1 MFFVYLQPNPIAT
14 NVPSPMKEDHNQYV
28 TALKE
33 GSREAFTMLY
43 NLYADRLYS
52 FALVQ
57 TKNKQMAEDVVQD
70 TFLKLWN
77 NRSNLN
83 CYGNVQA
90 LVFTMA
96 RNLIIDAF
104 RRQTANVDIESYL
117 QQHEAISNATSPEDS
132 LYFNETKVHIQQAKA
147 LLSSKECKIYE
158 MSREQNMPIKEIAE
172 TLNLSPQTV
181 KNYLTSTLK
190 MFRSQL
196 RRKQLLWLLSL
207 FPIF

>member
-1 MFFVYLQPNPIAT
+1 
-14 NVPSPMKEDHNQYV
+14 MKEDHNQYV

-104 RRQTANVDIESYL
+104 RRKTANVDIESYL

-190 MFRSQL
+190 VFRSQL
-196 RRKQLLWLLSL
+196 RREQLLWLLSL

>member
-1 MFFVYLQPNPIAT
+1 MREN
-14 NVPSPMKEDHNQYV
+14 EERYV
-28 TALKE
+28 AALKE

-57 TKNKQMAEDVVQD
+57 TKSKQMAEDVVQD

-77 NRSNLN
+77 NRTNLN

-104 RRQTANVDIESYL
+104 RRQVANIDIDAYFKL
-117 QQHEAISNATSPEDS
+117 HEALPSTASPEES
-132 LYFNETKVHIQQAKA
+132 LYFNETKEHLEQAKA
-147 LLSSKECKIYE
+147 KLSNKECKIYE
-158 MSREQNMPIKEIAE
+158 MSREQDMPIKKIAQ

-190 MFRSQL
+190 VFRSQL
-196 RRKQLLWLLSL
+196 RREKLLWLLSL
-207 FPIF
+207 LPMV

>member
-1 MFFVYLQPNPIAT
+1 MREN
-14 NVPSPMKEDHNQYV
+14 EERYV
-28 TALKE
+28 AALKE

-57 TKNKQMAEDVVQD
+57 TKSKQMAEDVVQD

-77 NRSNLN
+77 NRTNLN

-90 LVFTMA
+90 LIFTMA

-104 RRQTANVDIESYL
+104 RRQVANIDIEAYFKL
-117 QQHEAISNATSPEDS
+117 HEALPSTASPEES
-132 LYFNETKVHIQQAKA
+132 LYFNETKEHLEQAKA
-147 LLSSKECKIYE
+147 KLSNKECKIYE
-158 MSREQNMPIKEIAE
+158 MSREQDMPIKKIAQ

-190 MFRSQL
+190 VFRSQL
-196 RRKQLLWLLSL
+196 RREQLLWLLSL
-207 FPIF
+207 LPMV

>member
-1 MFFVYLQPNPIAT
+1 MREN
-14 NVPSPMKEDHNQYV
+14 EERYV
-28 TALKE
+28 AALKE

-57 TKNKQMAEDVVQD
+57 TKSKQMAEDVVQD

-77 NRSNLN
+77 NRTNLN

-104 RRQTANVDIESYL
+104 RRQVANIDIDAYFNL
-117 QQHEAISNATSPEDS
+117 HEALPSTASPEES
-132 LYFNETKVHIQQAKA
+132 LYFNETKEHLEQVKAK
-147 LLSSKECKIYE
+147 LSNKECKIYE
-158 MSREQNMPIKEIAE
+158 MSREQDMPIKKIAQ

-190 MFRSQL
+190 VFRSQL
-196 RRKQLLWLLSL
+196 RREQLLWLLSL
-207 FPIF
+207 LPMV

>member
-1 MFFVYLQPNPIAT
+1 MREN
-14 NVPSPMKEDHNQYV
+14 EERYV
-28 TALKE
+28 AALKE

-52 FALVQ
+52 FALGQ
-57 TKNKQMAEDVVQD
+57 TKSTQMAEDVVQD

-77 NRSNLN
+77 NRTNLN

-104 RRQTANVDIESYL
+104 RRQVANIDIEAYFNL
-117 QQHEAISNATSPEDS
+117 HEALPSTASPEES
-132 LYFNETKVHIQQAKA
+132 LYFNETKEHLEQAKA
-147 LLSSKECKIYE
+147 KLSNKECKIYE
-158 MSREQNMPIKEIAE
+158 MSREQDMPIKKIAQ

-190 MFRSQL
+190 VFRSQL
-196 RRKQLLWLLSL
+196 RREQLLWLLSL
-207 FPIF
+207 LPMV

>member
-1 MFFVYLQPNPIAT
+1 MREN
-14 NVPSPMKEDHNQYV
+14 EERYV
-28 TALKE
+28 AALKE

-57 TKNKQMAEDVVQD
+57 TKSKQMAEDVVQD

-77 NRSNLN
+77 NRTNLN

-104 RRQTANVDIESYL
+104 RRQVANIDIEAYL
-117 QQHEAISNATSPEDS
+117 KLHEALPSTASPEES
-132 LYFNETKVHIQQAKA
+132 LYFNETKEYLEQAKA
-147 LLSSKECKIYE
+147 KLSNKECKIYE
-158 MSREQNMPIKEIAE
+158 MSREQDMPIKKIAQ

-190 MFRSQL
+190 VFRSQL
-196 RRKQLLWLLSL
+196 RREQLLWLLSL
-207 FPIF
+207 LPMV

>member
-1 MFFVYLQPNPIAT
+1 MREN
-14 NVPSPMKEDHNQYV
+14 EERYV
-28 TALKE
+28 AALKE

-57 TKNKQMAEDVVQD
+57 TKSKQMAEDVVQD
-70 TFLKLWN
+70 TFLKLWS
-77 NRSNLN
+77 NRTNLN

-104 RRQTANVDIESYL
+104 RRQVANIDIDAYFKL
-117 QQHEAISNATSPEDS
+117 HEALPSTASPEES
-132 LYFNETKVHIQQAKA
+132 LYFNETKEHLEQAKA
-147 LLSSKECKIYE
+147 KLSNKECKIYE
-158 MSREQNMPIKEIAE
+158 MSREQDMPIKKIAQ

-190 MFRSQL
+190 VFRSQL
-196 RRKQLLWLLSL
+196 RREQLLWLLSL
-207 FPIF
+207 LPMV

>member
-1 MFFVYLQPNPIAT
+1 MREN
-14 NVPSPMKEDHNQYV
+14 EERYV
-28 TALKE
+28 AALKE

-57 TKNKQMAEDVVQD
+57 TKSKQMAEDVVQD

-77 NRSNLN
+77 NRTNLN

-104 RRQTANVDIESYL
+104 RRQVANIDIDAYFKL
-117 QQHEAISNATSPEDS
+117 HEALPSTASPEES
-132 LYFNETKVHIQQAKA
+132 LYFNETKEHLEQAKA
-147 LLSSKECKIYE
+147 KLSNKECKIYE
-158 MSREQNMPIKEIAE
+158 MSREQDMPIKKIAQ
-172 TLNLSPQTV
+172 TLNLSPQIV

-190 MFRSQL
+190 VFRSQL
-196 RRKQLLWLLSL
+196 RREQLLWLLSL
-207 FPIF
+207 LPMV

>member
-1 MFFVYLQPNPIAT
+1 MREN
-14 NVPSPMKEDHNQYV
+14 EERYV
-28 TALKE
+28 AALKE
-33 GSREAFTMLY
+33 GSREAFTILY

-57 TKNKQMAEDVVQD
+57 TKSKQMAEDVVQD

-77 NRSNLN
+77 NRTNLN

-104 RRQTANVDIESYL
+104 RRQVANIDIDAYFNL
-117 QQHEAISNATSPEDS
+117 HEALPSTASPEES
-132 LYFNETKVHIQQAKA
+132 LYFNETKEHLEQAKA
-147 LLSSKECKIYE
+147 KLSNKECKIYE
-158 MSREQNMPIKEIAE
+158 MSREQDMPIKKIAQ

-190 MFRSQL
+190 VFRSQL
-196 RRKQLLWLLSL
+196 RREQLLWLLSL
-207 FPIF
+207 LPMV

>member
-1 MFFVYLQPNPIAT
+1 MREN
-14 NVPSPMKEDHNQYV
+14 EERYV
-28 TALKE
+28 AALKE

-57 TKNKQMAEDVVQD
+57 TKSKQMAEDVVQD

-77 NRSNLN
+77 NRTNLN

-104 RRQTANVDIESYL
+104 RRQVANIDIEAYFKL
-117 QQHEAISNATSPEDS
+117 HEALPSTASPEES
-132 LYFNETKVHIQQAKA
+132 LYFNETK
-147 LLSSKECKIYE
+147 
-158 MSREQNMPIKEIAE
+158 EQDMPIKKIAQ

-190 MFRSQL
+190 VFRSQL
-196 RRKQLLWLLSL
+196 RREQLLWLLSL
-207 FPIF
+207 LPMV

>member
-1 MFFVYLQPNPIAT
+1 MREN
-14 NVPSPMKEDHNQYV
+14 EERYV
-28 TALKE
+28 AALKE

-57 TKNKQMAEDVVQD
+57 TKSKQMAEDVVQD

-77 NRSNLN
+77 NRTNLN

-96 RNLIIDAF
+96 RNLIIEAF
-104 RRQTANVDIESYL
+104 RRQVANIDIEAYFKL
-117 QQHEAISNATSPEDS
+117 HEALPSTASPEES
-132 LYFNETKVHIQQAKA
+132 LYFNETKEHLEQAKA
-147 LLSSKECKIYE
+147 KLSNKECKIYE
-158 MSREQNMPIKEIAE
+158 MSREQDMPIKKIAQ

-190 MFRSQL
+190 VFRSQL
-196 RRKQLLWLLSL
+196 RREQLLWLLSL
-207 FPIF
+207 LPMV

>member
-1 MFFVYLQPNPIAT
+1 MREN
-14 NVPSPMKEDHNQYV
+14 EERYV
-28 TALKE
+28 AALKE

-57 TKNKQMAEDVVQD
+57 TKSKQMAEDVVQD

-77 NRSNLN
+77 NRTNLN

-104 RRQTANVDIESYL
+104 RRQVANIDIEAYFNL
-117 QQHEAISNATSPEDS
+117 HEALPSTASPEES
-132 LYFNETKVHIQQAKA
+132 LYFNETKENLEQAKA
-147 LLSSKECKIYE
+147 KLSNKECKIYE
-158 MSREQNMPIKEIAE
+158 MSREQDMPIKKIAQ

-190 MFRSQL
+190 VFRSQL
-196 RRKQLLWLLSL
+196 RREQLLWLLSL
-207 FPIF
+207 LPMV

>member
-1 MFFVYLQPNPIAT
+1 MREN
-14 NVPSPMKEDHNQYV
+14 EERYV
-28 TALKE
+28 AALKE

-57 TKNKQMAEDVVQD
+57 TKSKQMAEDVVQD

-77 NRSNLN
+77 NRTNLN

-104 RRQTANVDIESYL
+104 RRQVANIDIEAYFKL
-117 QQHEAISNATSPEDS
+117 HEALPSTASPEES
-132 LYFNETKVHIQQAKA
+132 LYFNETKEHLKQAKA
-147 LLSSKECKIYE
+147 KLSNKECKIYE
-158 MSREQNMPIKEIAE
+158 MSREQDMPIKKIAQ

-190 MFRSQL
+190 VFRSQL
-196 RRKQLLWLLSL
+196 RREQLLWLLSL
-207 FPIF
+207 LPMV

>member
-1 MFFVYLQPNPIAT
+1 MREN
-14 NVPSPMKEDHNQYV
+14 EERYV
-28 TALKE
+28 AALKE

-57 TKNKQMAEDVVQD
+57 TKSKQMAEDVVQD

-77 NRSNLN
+77 NRTNLN

-104 RRQTANVDIESYL
+104 RRQVANIDIEAYFNL
-117 QQHEAISNATSPEDS
+117 HEALPSTAPPEES
-132 LYFNETKVHIQQAKA
+132 LYFNETKEHLEQAKA
-147 LLSSKECKIYE
+147 KLSNKECKIYE
-158 MSREQNMPIKEIAE
+158 MSREQDMPIKKIAQ

-190 MFRSQL
+190 VFRSQL
-196 RRKQLLWLLSL
+196 RREQLLWLLSL
-207 FPIF
+207 LPMV

>member
-1 MFFVYLQPNPIAT
+1 MREN
-14 NVPSPMKEDHNQYV
+14 EERYV
-28 TALKE
+28 AALKE

-57 TKNKQMAEDVVQD
+57 TKSKQMAEDVVQD

-77 NRSNLN
+77 NRTNLN

-104 RRQTANVDIESYL
+104 RRQVANIDIEAYL
-117 QQHEAISNATSPEDS
+117 KLHEALPSTASPEES
-132 LYFNETKVHIQQAKA
+132 LYFNETKEHLKQAKA
-147 LLSSKECKIYE
+147 KLSNKECKIYE
-158 MSREQNMPIKEIAE
+158 MSREQDMPIKKIAQ

-190 MFRSQL
+190 VFRSQL
-196 RRKQLLWLLSL
+196 RREQLLWLLSL
-207 FPIF
+207 LPMV

>member
-1 MFFVYLQPNPIAT
+1 MREN
-14 NVPSPMKEDHNQYV
+14 EERYV
-28 TALKE
+28 AALKE

-57 TKNKQMAEDVVQD
+57 IKSKQMAEDVVQD

-77 NRSNLN
+77 NRTNLN

-104 RRQTANVDIESYL
+104 RRQVANIDIEAYFKL
-117 QQHEAISNATSPEDS
+117 HEALPSTASPEES
-132 LYFNETKVHIQQAKA
+132 LYFNETKEHLEQAKA
-147 LLSSKECKIYE
+147 KLSNKECKIYE
-158 MSREQNMPIKEIAE
+158 MSREQDMPIKKIAQ

-190 MFRSQL
+190 VFRSQL
-196 RRKQLLWLLSL
+196 RREQLLWLLSL
-207 FPIF
+207 LPMV

>member
-1 MFFVYLQPNPIAT
+1 MREN
-14 NVPSPMKEDHNQYV
+14 EERYV

-57 TKNKQMAEDVVQD
+57 TKSKQMAEDVVQD

-77 NRSNLN
+77 NRTNLN

-104 RRQTANVDIESYL
+104 RRQVANIDIEAYFKL
-117 QQHEAISNATSPEDS
+117 HEALPSTASPEES
-132 LYFNETKVHIQQAKA
+132 LYFNETKEHLKQAKA
-147 LLSSKECKIYE
+147 KLSNKECKIYE
-158 MSREQNMPIKEIAE
+158 MSREQDMPIKKIAQ

-190 MFRSQL
+190 VFRSQL
-196 RRKQLLWLLSL
+196 RREQLLWLLSL
-207 FPIF
+207 LPMV

>member
-1 MFFVYLQPNPIAT
+1 MREN
-14 NVPSPMKEDHNQYV
+14 EERYV
-28 TALKE
+28 AALKE

-57 TKNKQMAEDVVQD
+57 TKSKQMAEDVVQD

-77 NRSNLN
+77 NRTNLN

-104 RRQTANVDIESYL
+104 RRQVANIDIEAYFKL
-117 QQHEAISNATSPEDS
+117 HEALPSTASPEES
-132 LYFNETKVHIQQAKA
+132 LYFNETKEHLEQAKA
-147 LLSSKECKIYE
+147 KLSNKECKIYE
-158 MSREQNMPIKEIAE
+158 MSREQDMPIKKIAQ

-190 MFRSQL
+190 VFRSQL
-196 RRKQLLWLLSL
+196 RREQLLWLISL
-207 FPIF
+207 LPMMMERF

>member
-1 MFFVYLQPNPIAT
+1 MREN
-14 NVPSPMKEDHNQYV
+14 EERYV
-28 TALKE
+28 AALKE

-57 TKNKQMAEDVVQD
+57 TKSKQMAEDVVQD

-77 NRSNLN
+77 NRTNLN

-104 RRQTANVDIESYL
+104 RRQVANIDIEAYFNL
-117 QQHEAISNATSPEDS
+117 HEALPSTASPEES
-132 LYFNETKVHIQQAKA
+132 LYFNETKEHLEQAKTK
-147 LLSSKECKIYE
+147 LSYKEFKIYE
-158 MSREQNMPIKEIAE
+158 MSREQDMPIKKIAQ

-190 MFRSQL
+190 VFRSQL
-196 RRKQLLWLLSL
+196 RREQLLWLLSL
-207 FPIF
+207 LPMV

>member
-1 MFFVYLQPNPIAT
+1 MREN
-14 NVPSPMKEDHNQYV
+14 EERYV
-28 TALKE
+28 AALKE

-57 TKNKQMAEDVVQD
+57 TKSKQMAEDVVQD

-77 NRSNLN
+77 NRTNLN

-104 RRQTANVDIESYL
+104 RRQVANIDIDAYFKL
-117 QQHEAISNATSPEDS
+117 HEALPSTASPEES
-132 LYFNETKVHIQQAKA
+132 LYFNETKEHLEQAKA
-147 LLSSKECKIYE
+147 KLSNKECKIYE
-158 MSREQNMPIKEIAE
+158 MSREQDMPIKKIAQ

-181 KNYLTSTLK
+181 KHYLTSTLK
-190 MFRSQL
+190 VFRSQL
-196 RRKQLLWLLSL
+196 RREQLLWLLSL
-207 FPIF
+207 LPMV

>member
-1 MFFVYLQPNPIAT
+1 MREN
-14 NVPSPMKEDHNQYV
+14 EEGYV
-28 TALKE
+28 AALKE

-57 TKNKQMAEDVVQD
+57 TKSKQMAEDVVQD

-77 NRSNLN
+77 NRTNLN

-104 RRQTANVDIESYL
+104 RRQVANIDIEAYFKL
-117 QQHEAISNATSPEDS
+117 HEALPSTASPEES
-132 LYFNETKVHIQQAKA
+132 LYFNETKEHLEQAKA
-147 LLSSKECKIYE
+147 KLSNKECKIYE
-158 MSREQNMPIKEIAE
+158 MSREQDMPIKKIAQ

-190 MFRSQL
+190 VFRSQL
-196 RRKQLLWLLSL
+196 RREQLLWLISL
-207 FPIF
+207 LPMV

>member
-1 MFFVYLQPNPIAT
+1 
-14 NVPSPMKEDHNQYV
+14 
-28 TALKE
+28 
-33 GSREAFTMLY
+33 
-43 NLYADRLYS
+43 
-52 FALVQ
+52 
-57 TKNKQMAEDVVQD
+57 
-70 TFLKLWN
+70 
-77 NRSNLN
+77 
-83 CYGNVQA
+83 
-90 LVFTMA
+90 MA

-190 MFRSQL
+190 VFRSQL
-196 RRKQLLWLLSL
+196 RREQLLWLLSL

>member
-1 MFFVYLQPNPIAT
+1 MREN
-14 NVPSPMKEDHNQYV
+14 EERYV
-28 TALKE
+28 AALKE

-77 NRSNLN
+77 NRTNLN

-104 RRQTANVDIESYL
+104 RRQVANIDIDAYFNL
-117 QQHEAISNATSPEDS
+117 HEALPSTASPEES
-132 LYFNETKVHIQQAKA
+132 LYFNETKEHLEQAKA
-147 LLSSKECKIYE
+147 KLSNKECKIYE
-158 MSREQNMPIKEIAE
+158 MSREQDMPIKKIAQ

-190 MFRSQL
+190 VFRSQL
-196 RRKQLLWLLSL
+196 RREQLLWLLSL
-207 FPIF
+207 LPMV

>member
-1 MFFVYLQPNPIAT
+1 MREN
-14 NVPSPMKEDHNQYV
+14 EERYV
-28 TALKE
+28 AAFKE

-57 TKNKQMAEDVVQD
+57 TKSKQMAEDVVQD

-77 NRSNLN
+77 NRTNLN

-104 RRQTANVDIESYL
+104 RRQVANIDIEAYL
-117 QQHEAISNATSPEDS
+117 KLHEALPSTASPEES
-132 LYFNETKVHIQQAKA
+132 LYFNETKEHLKQAKA
-147 LLSSKECKIYE
+147 KLSNKECKIYE
-158 MSREQNMPIKEIAE
+158 MSREQDMPIKKIAQ

-190 MFRSQL
+190 VFRSQL
-196 RRKQLLWLLSL
+196 RREQLLWLLSL
-207 FPIF
+207 LPMV

>member
-1 MFFVYLQPNPIAT
+1 MREN
-14 NVPSPMKEDHNQYV
+14 EERYV
-28 TALKE
+28 AALKE

-57 TKNKQMAEDVVQD
+57 TKSKQMAEDVVQD

-77 NRSNLN
+77 NRTNLN

-104 RRQTANVDIESYL
+104 RRQVANIDIEAYFKL
-117 QQHEAISNATSPEDS
+117 HEALPSTASPEES
-132 LYFNETKVHIQQAKA
+132 LYFNETKKHLEQAKA
-147 LLSSKECKIYE
+147 KLSNKECKIYE
-158 MSREQNMPIKEIAE
+158 MSREQDMPIKKIAQ

-190 MFRSQL
+190 VFRSQL
-196 RRKQLLWLLSL
+196 RREQLLWLLSL
-207 FPIF
+207 LPMV

>member
-1 MFFVYLQPNPIAT
+1 MREN
-14 NVPSPMKEDHNQYV
+14 EERYV
-28 TALKE
+28 AALKE

-57 TKNKQMAEDVVQD
+57 TKSKQMAEDVVQD

-77 NRSNLN
+77 NRTNLN

-104 RRQTANVDIESYL
+104 RRQVANIDIEAYFKL
-117 QQHEAISNATSPEDS
+117 HEALPSTASPEES
-132 LYFNETKVHIQQAKA
+132 LYFNETKEHLEQAKA
-147 LLSSKECKIYE
+147 KLSNKECKIYE
-158 MSREQNMPIKEIAE
+158 MSREQDMPIKKIAQM
-172 TLNLSPQTV
+172 LNLSPQTV

-190 MFRSQL
+190 VFRSQL
-196 RRKQLLWLLSL
+196 RREQLLWLLSL
-207 FPIF
+207 LPMV

>member
-1 MFFVYLQPNPIAT
+1 MREN
-14 NVPSPMKEDHNQYV
+14 EERYV
-28 TALKE
+28 AALKE
-33 GSREAFTMLY
+33 GSRDAFTMLY

-57 TKNKQMAEDVVQD
+57 TKSKQMAEDVVQD

-77 NRSNLN
+77 NRTNLN

-104 RRQTANVDIESYL
+104 RRQVANIDIEAYFKL
-117 QQHEAISNATSPEDS
+117 HEALPSTASPEES
-132 LYFNETKVHIQQAKA
+132 LYFNETKEHLEQAKA
-147 LLSSKECKIYE
+147 KLSNKECKIYE
-158 MSREQNMPIKEIAE
+158 MSREQNIPIKKIAQ

-190 MFRSQL
+190 VFRSQL
-196 RRKQLLWLLSL
+196 RREQLLWLLSL
-207 FPIF
+207 LPMV

>member
-1 MFFVYLQPNPIAT
+1 MREN
-14 NVPSPMKEDHNQYV
+14 EERYV
-28 TALKE
+28 AALKE

-57 TKNKQMAEDVVQD
+57 TKSKQMAEDVVQD

-77 NRSNLN
+77 NRTNLN

-104 RRQTANVDIESYL
+104 RRQVANIDIDAYFNL
-117 QQHEAISNATSPEDS
+117 HEALPSTASPEES
-132 LYFNETKVHIQQAKA
+132 LYFNETKEHLEQAKA
-147 LLSSKECKIYE
+147 KLSNKECKIYE
-158 MSREQNMPIKEIAE
+158 MSREQDMPIKKIAQ

-190 MFRSQL
+190 VFRSQL
-196 RRKQLLWLLSL
+196 RREQLLWLLSL
-207 FPIF
+207 LPMV

>member
-1 MFFVYLQPNPIAT
+1 MREN
-14 NVPSPMKEDHNQYV
+14 EERYV
-28 TALKE
+28 AALKE

-57 TKNKQMAEDVVQD
+57 TKSKQMAEDVVQD

-77 NRSNLN
+77 NRTNLN

-104 RRQTANVDIESYL
+104 RRQVANIDIEAYFNL
-117 QQHEAISNATSPEDS
+117 HEALPSTASPEES
-132 LYFNETKVHIQQAKA
+132 LYFNETKEHLEQAKA
-147 LLSSKECKIYE
+147 KLSNKECKIYE
-158 MSREQNMPIKEIAE
+158 MSREQNMPIKKIAQ

-190 MFRSQL
+190 VFRSQL
-196 RRKQLLWLLSL
+196 RREQLLWLLSL
-207 FPIF
+207 LPMVWWRDFNGLTR

>member
-1 MFFVYLQPNPIAT
+1 MREN
-14 NVPSPMKEDHNQYV
+14 EERYV
-28 TALKE
+28 AALKE

-57 TKNKQMAEDVVQD
+57 TKSKQMAEDVVQD

-77 NRSNLN
+77 NRTNLN

-104 RRQTANVDIESYL
+104 RRQVANIDIEAYFKL
-117 QQHEAISNATSPEDS
+117 HEALPSTASPEES
-132 LYFNETKVHIQQAKA
+132 LYFNETKEHLEQAKA
-147 LLSSKECKIYE
+147 KLSNKECKIYE
-158 MSREQNMPIKEIAE
+158 MSREQDMPIKKIAQ
-172 TLNLSPQTV
+172 TLNLSPQTA

-190 MFRSQL
+190 VFRSQL
-196 RRKQLLWLLSL
+196 RREQLLWLLSL
-207 FPIF
+207 LPMV

>member
-1 MFFVYLQPNPIAT
+1 MREN
-14 NVPSPMKEDHNQYV
+14 EERYV
-28 TALKE
+28 DALKE

-57 TKNKQMAEDVVQD
+57 TKSKQMAEDVVQD

-77 NRSNLN
+77 NRTNLN

-104 RRQTANVDIESYL
+104 RRQVANIDIEAYFNL
-117 QQHEAISNATSPEDS
+117 HEALPSTASPEES
-132 LYFNETKVHIQQAKA
+132 LYFNETKEHLEQAKA
-147 LLSSKECKIYE
+147 KLSNKECKIYE
-158 MSREQNMPIKEIAE
+158 MSREQDMPIKKIAQ

-190 MFRSQL
+190 VFRSQL
-196 RRKQLLWLLSL
+196 RREQLLWLLSL
-207 FPIF
+207 LPMG

>member
-1 MFFVYLQPNPIAT
+1 MREN
-14 NVPSPMKEDHNQYV
+14 EERYV
-28 TALKE
+28 AALKE

-57 TKNKQMAEDVVQD
+57 TKSKQMAEDVVQD

-77 NRSNLN
+77 NRTNLN

-104 RRQTANVDIESYL
+104 RRQVANIDIDAYFKL
-117 QQHEAISNATSPEDS
+117 HEALPSTASPEES
-132 LYFNETKVHIQQAKA
+132 LYFNETKEHLEQANAK
-147 LLSSKECKIYE
+147 LSNKECKIYE
-158 MSREQNMPIKEIAE
+158 MSREQDMPIKKIAQ

-190 MFRSQL
+190 VFRSQL
-196 RRKQLLWLLSL
+196 RREQLLWLLSL
-207 FPIF
+207 LPMV

>member
-1 MFFVYLQPNPIAT
+1 MREN
-14 NVPSPMKEDHNQYV
+14 EERYV
-28 TALKE
+28 AALKE

-57 TKNKQMAEDVVQD
+57 TKSKQMAEDVVQD

-77 NRSNLN
+77 NRTNLN

-104 RRQTANVDIESYL
+104 RRQVANIDIEAYFNL
-117 QQHEAISNATSPEDS
+117 HEALPSTASPEES
-132 LYFNETKVHIQQAKA
+132 LYFNETKEHLEQAKA
-147 LLSSKECKIYE
+147 KLSNKECKIYE
-158 MSREQNMPIKEIAE
+158 MSREQDMPIKKIAQ

-190 MFRSQL
+190 VFRSQL
-196 RRKQLLWLLSL
+196 RREHLLWLLSL
-207 FPIF
+207 LPMF

>member
-1 MFFVYLQPNPIAT
+1 MREN
-14 NVPSPMKEDHNQYV
+14 EERYV
-28 TALKE
+28 AALKE

-57 TKNKQMAEDVVQD
+57 TKSKQMAEDVVQD

-77 NRSNLN
+77 NRTNLN

-104 RRQTANVDIESYL
+104 RRQVANIDIEAYFNL
-117 QQHEAISNATSPEDS
+117 HEALPSTASPEES
-132 LYFNETKVHIQQAKA
+132 LYFNETKEYLEQAKA
-147 LLSSKECKIYE
+147 KLSNKECKIYE
-158 MSREQNMPIKEIAE
+158 MSREQDMPIKKIAQ

-190 MFRSQL
+190 VFRSQL
-196 RRKQLLWLLSL
+196 RREQLLWLLSL
-207 FPIF
+207 LPMV

>member
-1 MFFVYLQPNPIAT
+1 MREN
-14 NVPSPMKEDHNQYV
+14 EERYV
-28 TALKE
+28 AALKE

-57 TKNKQMAEDVVQD
+57 TKSKQMAEDVVQD

-77 NRSNLN
+77 NRTNLN

-96 RNLIIDAF
+96 RNLIIDAYF
-104 RRQTANVDIESYL
+104 KL
-117 QQHEAISNATSPEDS
+117 HEALPSTASPEES
-132 LYFNETKVHIQQAKA
+132 LYFNETKEHLEQAKA
-147 LLSSKECKIYE
+147 KLSNKECKIYE
-158 MSREQNMPIKEIAE
+158 MSREQDMPIKKIAQ

-190 MFRSQL
+190 VFRSQL
-196 RRKQLLWLLSL
+196 RREQLLWLLSL
-207 FPIF
+207 LPMV

>member
-1 MFFVYLQPNPIAT
+1 MREN
-14 NVPSPMKEDHNQYV
+14 EERYV
-28 TALKE
+28 AALKE

-57 TKNKQMAEDVVQD
+57 TKSKQMAEDVVQD

-77 NRSNLN
+77 NRTNLN

-104 RRQTANVDIESYL
+104 RRQVANIDIEAYFKL
-117 QQHEAISNATSPEDS
+117 HEALPSTASPEES
-132 LYFNETKVHIQQAKA
+132 LYFNETKEHLEQAKA
-147 LLSSKECKIYE
+147 KLSNKECKIYE
-158 MSREQNMPIKEIAE
+158 MSREQDMPIKKIAQ
-172 TLNLSPQTV
+172 TLDLSPQTV

-190 MFRSQL
+190 VFRSQL
-196 RRKQLLWLLSL
+196 RREQLLWLLSL
-207 FPIF
+207 LPMV